1 MLHFVTKLWR
11 LISASRCRDD
21 VRGGTGDAV
30 MISYAELRAMP
41 PNALRARLTKD
52 PVNAARLIGAAA
64 RYGFPEAQL
73 MLGQMLLDGIGLER
87 DHLTAV
93 RWFRRAAEGGSAEAM
108 NMVGRCYELGWGVA
122 ADAAAAVSWYRQ
134 AARLGLDWGQYNL
147 ANRLLRGDGVARD
160 RLAALELY
168 RQAAAQGHAKSMN
181 LVARFLEEG
190 WEVPRNPVQAL
201 VWYRRSAEAGDF
213 RGQYN
218 FAVALVG
225 MGRCDQAR
233 EWFRVAIENGSPGFL
248 ETAGGELS
256 GREEPWLRDL
266 GRMALSRLAL
276 AHGSDPAASDRPT
289 AVRMAPV

>member
-1 MLHFVTKLWR
+1 MAMSRLWGGKSGR
-11 LISASRCRDD
+11 SD
-21 VRGGTGDAV
+21 VSGGTGDAV

-41 PNALRARLTKD
+41 PNALRARLNKD

-87 DHLTAV
+87 DPPTAV

-122 ADAAAAVSWYRQ
+122 ADAASAVSWYRR

-160 RLAALELY
+160 RRAALDLY
-168 RQAAAQGHAKSMN
+168 QRASAQGHAKSMN

-190 WEVPRNPVQAL
+190 WEVSRDPVQAL
-201 VWYRRSAEAGDF
+201 TWYRRSAEAGDF

-225 MGRCDQAR
+225 MGLCDQAR
-233 EWFRVAIENGSPGFL
+233 AWFQLAIENGSPGFL

-266 GRMALSRLAL
+266 GRLALSRLAL
-276 AHGSDPAASDRPT
+276 ARGSDPATSDRQT
-289 AVRMAPV
+289 AVQMVPV